1 MTEPLDSH
9 HAGASQEEKI
19 GLLDD
24 ALARLVPDSRTWE
37 RTLYASSPNTSYP
50 GEDSYHIR
58 VSSPVP
64 RNGQSLVVQLRYD
77 GDIQVEYHID
87 GERRNSFESF
97 FVLPVGEER
106 DAIEAIAG
114 FVADVLAERLV

>member
-9 HAGASQEEKI
+9 PTRASQEDRI
-19 GLLDD
+19 SLLDY
-24 ALARLVPDSRTWE
+24 ALARCVPDSRTWE
-37 RTLYASSPNTSYP
+37 RKLYASSPNTP
-50 GEDSYHIR
+50 GEASYYVE

-64 RNGQSLVVQLRYD
+64 RNGQSLVVQLRHD

-87 GERRNSFESF
+87 GERRNSFEIL

-106 DAIEAIAG
+106 DAIEGMAR
-114 FVADVLAERLV
+114 F